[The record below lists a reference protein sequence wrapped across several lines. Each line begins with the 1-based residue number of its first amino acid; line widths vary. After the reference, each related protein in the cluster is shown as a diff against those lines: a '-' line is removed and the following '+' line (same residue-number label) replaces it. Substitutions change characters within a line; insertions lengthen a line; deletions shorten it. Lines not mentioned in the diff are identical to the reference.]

1 MVKHV
6 RCPALRSLVRDA
18 WQSWSAVCWIQN
30 GHKEDQG
37 TLAKHGLQFS
47 GDSCTVLGWVSS
59 ILPWNFAQL
68 QLELLC
74 SGEPTWRAGRIP
86 INLFGSFTSPRSSMR
101 CPKFSYIYKHIH
113 YTFKKTP
120 PLYIFPTSFNL
131 QIHIEIPLLSKNPK
145 VDLTTVVRSW
155 LGRGSVARKKPL
167 SLLAFASLFLP
178 LSKRVGLVRLG
189 ETPTWIG
196 WVHQEIPGEN
206 MEK

>member
-30 GHKEDQG
+30 GLKEDQG

-59 ILPWNFAQL
+59 IFPWNFAQL

-101 CPKFSYIYKHIH
+101 CPKISYIYKHIH

-120 PLYIFPTSFNL
+120 PLYISPTSFNL

-145 VDLTTVVRSW
+145 VDLPTVVRSW
-155 LGRGSVARKKPL
+155 LGRSAKAALLIGLRLA
-167 SLLAFASLFLP
+167 LLATLQKGRPGASGGT
-178 LSKRVGLVRLG
+178 S
-189 ETPTWIG
+189 TWIG